1 MNKFKGQKQRAVSI
15 IKKRGSVQTG
25 RGGADQI
32 QIGMKTYEQLGTLGT
47 IRKRGNGWWAH

>member
-25 RGGADQI
+25 RGGA
-32 QIGMKTYEQLGTLGT
+32 GPNTNRYENL
-47 IRKRGNGWWAH
+47 